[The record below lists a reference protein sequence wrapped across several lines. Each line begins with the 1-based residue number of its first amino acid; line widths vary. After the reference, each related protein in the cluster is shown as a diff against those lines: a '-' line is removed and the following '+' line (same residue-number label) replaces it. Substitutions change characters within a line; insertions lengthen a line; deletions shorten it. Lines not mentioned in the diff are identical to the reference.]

1 LTRRKRVAVV
11 RLDALGDTLLSTP
24 AIDVL
29 CRELG
34 AENVLVLTSP
44 GLGSIFGELPQHRD
58 VSPQESDEVIAQAI
72 DQFGAETVYVFS
84 EKRRAL
90 RAAYLSQAPERIG
103 FDPGWT
109 QPLRSLEVRRY
120 LTEKFAI
127 INSLDS
133 SSRYH
138 EVERY
143 CKLVAKGLSRKSVN
157 GGRLKFFGLG
167 RPQVA
172 LQPDAPVGFQ
182 WARKWLLDGWPDGLL
197 LALVARLP
205 ANCRIFVAPDEREWA
220 LELLPQERRESL
232 VCLGDLGDYAREVA
246 TCRYLLSIDTGAVHV
261 AAAMG
266 VPVVDVFPESGSHH
280 TVPRWRP
287 WMTPHR
293 VVLKPTFKDHSGIAA
308 LVEEVATAGQELSE
322 ILRGLASAAS

>member
-1 LTRRKRVAVV
+1 MSKVAVV

-34 AENVLVLTSP
+34 PENVLVITSP
-44 GLGSIFGELPQHRD
+44 GLGVIFGE
-58 VSPQESDEVIAQAI
+58 SPLHKEVGAEASEEEIAAHI
-72 DQFGAETVYVFS
+72 TDFGASSVYVFS

-90 RAAYLSQAPERIG
+90 RGAYLSGAPERIG

-120 LTEKFAI
+120 LTVRFPI
-127 INSLDS
+127 VNDLDS

-143 CKLVAKGLSRKSVN
+143 CRLVARGLAKKSIN
-157 GGRLKFFGLG
+157 GGRLKFFSQDRPRSEPGLSG
-167 RPQVA
+167 
-172 LQPDAPVGFQ
+172 PVGFQ
-182 WARKWLLDGWPDGLL
+182 WAAKWLGGGWPGELL
-197 LALVARLP
+197 LKLV
-205 ANCRIFVAPDEREWA
+205 
-220 LELLPQERRESL
+220 ELLPCDSLIFVPPGEREEAESCLGGDRIESL
-232 VCLGDLGDYAREVA
+232 VCLPSLLEYSRELAR
-246 TCRYLLSIDTGAVHV
+246 CRYLVSIDTGAVHV

-266 VPVVDVFPESGSHH
+266 VPVLDVFPEEGSHH

-293 VVLKPTFKDHSGIAA
+293 VVLKPAYSGPQSLARFTEQVGQA
-308 LVEEVATAGQELSE
+308 MEELDKILLGPVA
-322 ILRGLASAAS
+322 R